1 MDLNLAGMVSES
13 IVDGPGLRLTV
24 FTQGCRHHCRG
35 CHNPHTWS
43 FRPQQRWSIEAIVAL
58 LQANPLLDGLT
69 LSGGD
74 PFEQAGPCTE
84 LALAVKALGLN
95 VVTYTG
101 YTIEALLADPERRS
115 LVLASDWLI
124 DGRFEQNL
132 KTLALPFRGSS
143 NQRVIAVA
151 DYLAEQ
157 NIGLVAVSRETLA

>member
-1 MDLNLAGMVSES
+1 MALNLAGMALES

-35 CHNPHTWS
+35 CHNPQTWS
-43 FRPQQRWSIEAIVAL
+43 FRPQQSWTIAAIVAL
-58 LQANPLLDGLT
+58 IQANPLLDGLT

-74 PFEQAGPCTE
+74 PFEQVAACTE

-101 YTIEALLADPERRS
+101 YTIEALLADPDRRA

-124 DGRFEQNL
+124 DGRFEADL
-132 KTLALPFRGSS
+132 KTLTQPFVGSS
-143 NQRVIAVA
+143 NQRMIAVGA
-151 DYLAEQ
+151 YLA
-157 NIGLVAVSRETLA
+157 GVKSV

>member
-1 MDLNLAGMVSES
+1 MLLNLAGMVSES

-35 CHNPHTWS
+35 CHNPETWS
-43 FRPQQRWSIEAIVAL
+43 FRPQNQHDTADIVAL
-58 LQANPLLDGLT
+58 LRANPLLDGLT

-74 PFEQAGPCTE
+74 PFEQVAACTE

-101 YTIEALLADPERRS
+101 YTIEALLADPSRRP

-124 DGRFEQNL
+124 DGRYERSL
-132 KTLALPFRGSS
+132 KTLSQPFMGSR
-143 NQRVIAVA
+143 NQRMIEVA
-151 DYLAEQ
+151 AYLAT
-157 NIGLVAVSRETLA
+157 LPTLETPGST